1 MKSKENIRIQ
11 YLPFGNSELFF
22 LHDGAFSLDCGALFG
37 IVPKI
42 IWQKMVKADEMNR
55 CEISSNPLLVK
66 TPEHHVLIDPGLG
79 DKYSEKLR
87 FIYNIKRDK
96 TLVDSFN
103 EINLKPED
111 IDIVIATHAHFDHIG
126 AGTKVN
132 KNGEI
137 VPTFPNAK
145 YYFQQGEWEDALN
158 PDERT
163 RATYFKEN
171 LLPLQEHDLVELIDG
186 DSQILPQIRVEKTGG
201 HTKHHQMVIIESDG
215 KIAVYPGD
223 ILPSTFHLPIPYV
236 MALDLYPVEVMEAKR
251 KLYQRAI
258 DGNWLV
264 IIDHE
269 EQFRAGYI
277 RFDGKK
283 YSFESVN

>member
-1 MKSKENIRIQ
+1 MIQ
-11 YLPFGNSELFF
+11 SFSLGNCQLFF
-22 LHDGAFSLDCGALFG
+22 LHDGAFSIDCGSLFG

-42 IWQKMVKADEMNR
+42 IWEKLVNADELNR
-55 CEISSNPLLVK
+55 CEITINPLLVK

-96 TLVDSFN
+96 TLVDSLN
-103 EINLKPED
+103 EIKLKPED
-111 IDIVIATHAHFDHIG
+111 IDIVIATHMHFDHIG
-126 AGTKVN
+126 AGTKAN
-132 KNGEI
+132 EHGKI

-145 YYFQQGEWEDALN
+145 YYFQKGEWEDASN

-163 RATYFKEN
+163 KATYFKEN
-171 LLPLQEHDLVELIDG
+171 FIPLQEHGLVELIDG
-186 DSQILPQIRVEKTGG
+186 EVQILPQIRVEKTGG

-215 KIAVYPGD
+215 KTAVYPGD

-236 MALDLYPVEVMEAKR
+236 MALDLYPVEVMEVKR

-258 DGNWLV
+258 DRNWLV
-264 IIDHE
+264 IIDHGE
-269 EQFRAGYI
+269 NVRAGHI
-277 RFDGKK
+277 RFEEKK
-283 YSFESVN
+283 YHFDPL

>member
-1 MKSKENIRIQ
+1 MIQ
-11 YLPFGNSELFF
+11 SFSLGNCQLFF
-22 LHDGAFSLDCGALFG
+22 LHDGAFSIDCGSLFG

-42 IWQKMVKADEMNR
+42 IWEKLVNADELNR
-55 CEISSNPLLVK
+55 CEITINPLLVK

-87 FIYNIKRDK
+87 FIYNIKK
-96 TLVDSFN
+96 EKSIVDSLI

-111 IDIVIATHAHFDHIG
+111 IDIVIATHGHFDHIG
-126 AGTKVN
+126 AGTKAN
-132 KNGEI
+132 EHGKI

-145 YYFQQGEWEDALN
+145 YYFQKGEWEDASN

-163 RATYFKEN
+163 KATYFKEN
-171 LLPLQEHDLVELIDG
+171 FIPLQEHGLVELIDG
-186 DSQILPQIRVEKTGG
+186 EVQILPQIRVEKTGG

-215 KIAVYPGD
+215 KTAVYPGD

-236 MALDLYPVEVMEAKR
+236 MALDLYPVEVMEVKR

-258 DGNWLV
+258 DRNWLV
-264 IIDHE
+264 IIDHGE
-269 EQFRAGYI
+269 NVRAGHI
-277 RFDGKK
+277 RFEEKK
-283 YSFESVN
+283 YHFDPL